1 MLIVGAWQRERRL
14 ANSGLLFESTIYRKI
29 ETRDRKPA
37 TTAKKQVGSCW
48 SGGAGKNLLSL
59 IETRPTTPAGGA
71 VKYD

>member
-14 ANSGLLFESTIYRKI
+14 ANGGLLFESTIYRKI

-48 SGGAGKNLLSL
+48 TVARGR
-59 IETRPTTPAGGA
+59 TCYR
-71 VKYD
+71 